1 MFLSSVFLRVSC
13 RHPSMLFLRPT
24 AAKTMR
30 IGRPRRA
37 GGGKDHDRPLGGEED
52 DERDDELAP
61 FEPPAEQDPR
71 AEDEPRVDRRE
82 GRDRLAERHGLKDN
96 RGAQQQHSA
105 GPQVGQEPVQVRPLL
120 RRVSERRPAVPLER
134 LGRIGLGLPLPRGLL
149 GGWLPRRGLC
159 RRLLLLHTAHF
170 TTATEMWSMRAM
182 RRGAMAVLVVHVRS
196 AVPRPR
202 RWTPPRSRRSGR
214 RSGSCANLR

>member
-1 MFLSSVFLRVSC
+1 VFLSSVFLRVSC
-13 RHPSMLFLRPT
+13 RHPSMLILRPT

-37 GGGKDHDRPLGGEED
+37 GGGKDHDCPLGGEED

-96 RGAQQQHSA
+96 RGAQQQPSA
-105 GPQVGQEPVQVRPLL
+105 GPQWGRSLSRCVRYCGGY
-120 RRVSERRPAVPLER
+120 RKGARPFPWS
-134 LGRIGLGLPLPRGLL
+134 GLG
-149 GGWLPRRGLC
+149 
-159 RRLLLLHTAHF
+159 
-170 TTATEMWSMRAM
+170 
-182 RRGAMAVLVVHVRS
+182 V
-196 AVPRPR
+196 
-202 RWTPPRSRRSGR
+202 
-214 RSGSCANLR
+214 